1 MQDVETERGDG
12 RKPGPDTGHAAD
24 RVRGRGRGRPRGS
37 QYPWRASMYLAHADG
52 ARVEAA
58 ADQLDATIP
67 ETLRQAVKAGLPLV
81 LDKARKRKARKG
93 SRVTP

>member
-12 RKPGPDTGHAAD
+12 RAPGPDTGHATD
-24 RVRGRGRGRPRGS
+24 RVRGRGRPRGS

-81 LDKARKRKARKG
+81 LDKARKRKARA
-93 SRVTP
+93 RVTP